1 MSLLL
6 ALNDDALEHIT
17 AKLSATNI
25 NTLKA
30 VNKRLRTRGRRV
42 LQTHAKFAARRAAYR
57 LEGHMGDMLN
67 ENNWDFTHQIA
78 EYKAFVGSFLD
89 DPAAGMEA
97 VQDWSDGLCVLFLF
111 TESMIA
117 VDADPYGIYIEDFF
131 EEDPDG
137 GPLKILTEEG
147 EEFMRKL
154 FEGVLRWDDE
164 IALAPPKGSKPS
176 APTDMYAYGTSG
188 VPFFDVLRYLQAKDI
203 STCEIL
209 SAALAAMKQCSS
221 PARAARLLDA
231 FSRFEEW
238 CDAFTI
244 DNEPHTA
251 VEFVFNV
258 VDLTSEWEPQQVAQ
272 LLHHS
277 CLEVGGDGGI
287 LDGMLQPLSEMVA
300 SDIDTYAIK
309 CAAVLRELGADGED
323 GAEAILSAARA
334 ALALHPAI

>member
-6 ALNDDALEHIT
+6 SLNDDVIEHIT

-25 NTLKA
+25 NSLKA
-30 VNKRLRTRGRRV
+30 VNKRLRARGRRV

-67 ENNWDFTHQIA
+67 DNNWDFTHQIA
-78 EYKAFVGSFLD
+78 QYKEFVGSFLD

-97 VQDWSDGLCVLFLF
+97 VQDWEDGLCVLFLF
-111 TESMIA
+111 TETMIA
-117 VDADPYGIYIEDFF
+117 VDADPYGVYIEDFF
-131 EEDPDG
+131 EEDPEG
-137 GPLKILTEEG
+137 GPLKVLAEDG
-147 EEFMRKL
+147 AEFMRKL

-176 APTDMYAYGTSG
+176 APTDMYACGTSG

-203 STCEIL
+203 STYEIL
-209 SAALAAMKQCSS
+209 KPAVAAMKQCSS

-251 VEFVFNV
+251 AEFVSNV
-258 VDLTSEWEPQQVAQ
+258 VVLTEEWEPQQVAQ

-277 CLEVGGDGGI
+277 CLEVGGAGGI
-287 LDGMLQPLSEMVA
+287 LDGMMHRLTHLVA
-300 SDIDTYAIK
+300 PDIHRSARN
-309 CAAVLRELGADGED
+309 CASVLRELGADGEE
-323 GAEAILSAARA
+323 GAKKILAAVA
-334 ALALHPAI
+334 HII

>member
-6 ALNDDALEHIT
+6 SLNDDVLDLIT
-17 AKLSATNI
+17 AKLSATSI
-25 NTLKA
+25 NTSKA
-30 VNKRLRTRGRRV
+30 VNKRFRARGRRV
-42 LQTHAKFAARRAAYR
+42 LQTHANFAARRAAYR
-57 LEGHMGDMLN
+57 LEGDMGNMLTDN
-67 ENNWDFTHQIA
+67 GWDFSEQIA
-78 EYKAFVGSFLD
+78 EYKAFVQSFLE

-97 VQDWSDGLCVLFLF
+97 VQDWRDGLCVLFLF
-111 TESMIA
+111 TETMIA
-117 VDADPYGIYIEDFF
+117 ADADPCGVYIEDFF

-147 EEFMRKL
+147 EEFMRAL

-188 VPFFDVLRYLQAKDI
+188 VPFFDVLRYLQARDI
-203 STCEIL
+203 STYEIL
-209 SAALAAMKQCSS
+209 SAAVAAMKRCSS

-251 VEFVFNV
+251 VEFVCNV
-258 VDLTSEWEPQQVAQ
+258 VGLTEEWEPQQVAQ

-277 CLEVGGDGGI
+277 CLEVGGAGGI
-287 LDGMLQPLSEMVA
+287 LDGMKQNLKEL
-300 SDIDTYAIK
+300 DTRDVHRAARN
-309 CAAVLRELGADGED
+309 CADVLHELGADG
-323 GAEAILSAARA
+323 AEVILSAARA
-334 ALALHPAI
+334 TVRARGRG